1 MLFWIIF
8 VLDIRSTVWVSLIMW
23 HLITFLTYFESW
35 RDKTSNHLNMNVESN
50 SRLYLRFAF
59 VISSVIFLAVWRQ
72 TVVFKMI
79 SIFESYISLVEK
91 IQIMDS
97 ILSNKTCKIDTEY
110 IYPQTDSQTWES
122 YWYMKWLGW
131 KIM

>member
-1 MLFWIIF
+1 MFWIIL
-8 VLDIRSTVWVSLIMW
+8 VLDKVNCVSVTHDVTSHNISDIFWVVTRQNLQSSQYECWIQLK
-23 HLITFLTYFESW
+23 TY
-35 RDKTSNHLNMNVESN
+35 K
-50 SRLYLRFAF
+50 FAF
-59 VISSVIFLAVWRQ
+59 VISSVIFLTVWRQ

-97 ILSNKTCKIDTEY
+97 ILSNQTCKIDTEY

-122 YWYMKWLGW
+122 DWYMKWLGW